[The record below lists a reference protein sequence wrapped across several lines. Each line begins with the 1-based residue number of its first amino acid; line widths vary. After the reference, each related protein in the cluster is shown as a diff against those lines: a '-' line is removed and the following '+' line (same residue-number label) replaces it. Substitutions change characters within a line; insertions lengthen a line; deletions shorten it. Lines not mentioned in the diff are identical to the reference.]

1 MIKLY
6 KRIQDK
12 IFYKECWHTGSTAI
26 VHRGVVG
33 NEGMC
38 EEHPCDDFESFECE
52 FKKKYQRQGY
62 APLPDSEWI
71 VMALH
76 LKTRDLEMVQ
86 ALKERISK
94 ELNERLGWLG
104 LGHVDGYDVD
114 AKRNILGYFNFNI
127 FCVVVDEEIARKE
140 LIQSMDQIGVKSYMI
155 DKSPKA

>member
-6 KRIQDK
+6 ERIQDK
-12 IFYKECWHTGSTAI
+12 LFYKECWYTGSTAV

-38 EEHPCDDFESFECE
+38 EEYPCDDFERFACD

-62 APLPDSEWI
+62 APVSDSEWVI
-71 VMALH
+71 MAIH
-76 LKTRDLEMVQ
+76 LKARDLESVQ
-86 ALKERISK
+86 GLRERITK

-114 AKRNILGYFNFNI
+114 AQRSRMGDFHFRI
-127 FCVVVDEEIARKE
+127 FCVVADEEIARRE
-140 LIQSMDQIGVKSYMI
+140 LIQFMDHIGVTSYTV
-155 DKSPKA
+155 DKM